1 MKKHI
6 YKNNIGEYIKH
17 AGKLWR
23 LIVYL
28 LIFITVLTFLA
39 YFYFQNTKIRN
50 SEFFSNIVIIQTT
63 EGVGSGFFVSW
74 NKVLT
79 AAHVVKDVGNQVT
92 IISPNGNNY
101 KGIVKAS
108 DYQELKKF
116 IVEGESGLKV
126 TDVSEATK
134 FDWALIETNSEN
146 TGYLNIGVTSSVRQT
161 DDVLLAGYPLGSKEL
176 VTPKGNITTVDNYRL
191 TVNQQIDPGFSG
203 SPLLIFSGNHYTTIG
218 IVVSSPIYMKSI
230 GATAVSL
237 DWVKERCAQLGFTLQ

>member
-23 LIVYL
+23 LVVYI
-28 LIFITVLTFLA
+28 LIAITVITFLA
-39 YFYFQNTKIRN
+39 YFYFPNTKIRN
-50 SEFFSNIVIIQTT
+50 SEVFSNIVIIQTN
-63 EGVGSGFFVSW
+63 EGVGSGFFVSGS
-74 NKVLT
+74 KVLT

-92 IISPNGNNY
+92 IISPNGTLY

-116 IVEGESGLKV
+116 IVEGENGLKV
-126 TDVSEATK
+126 SDVSEATK
-134 FDWALIETNSEN
+134 FDWALVETTSEN
-146 TGYLNIGVTSSVRQT
+146 TGYLNIGVTSSIKQT
-161 DDVLLAGYPLGSKEL
+161 DDVLLAGYPLGTKEL
-176 VTPKGNITTVDNYRL
+176 VTPKGNITTIDNYRL

-203 SPLLIFSGNHYTTIG
+203 SPLLIYSGNHYTAIG

-230 GATAVSL
+230 GANAVSL
-237 DWVKERCAQLGFTLQ
+237 DWVKERCSQFGVSLQ